1 MAKLMLTVP
10 DMACSAC
17 AETITKAV
25 HEVDG
30 SASVDANLETKA
42 VVIDSSAADADLKRA
57 ITDAGYTVS

>member
-25 HEVDG
+25 HEIDM
-30 SASVDANLETKA
+30 SASVEANPETKA
-42 VVIDSSAADADLKRA
+42 VMIDSTASDADLKRA
-57 ITDAGYTVS
+57 IADAGYTVS